1 MITYTQTT
9 SPAAIEIIPTV
20 PSVGSMIWLH
30 GLGANGRDFASIVQ
44 QLHLPDTL
52 PLRFIFPNAPFKNIT
67 VNNGARMR
75 AWFDINSMNHLE
87 RRIDHEGIAD
97 SVKSVNEFIENEKNN
112 GVLTEK
118 IFIGGF
124 SQGAVI
130 ALETALH
137 YPSPLGGAIAL
148 SGFLPNADKII
159 QSRSSAN
166 KNIPIF
172 LAHGTEDDIVPY
184 MLGQTV
190 AVALQEN
197 NLPVAWHSYPMPH
210 SVCKQEIQD
219 ITAWLIKQIE

>member
-9 SPAAIEIIPTV
+9 SSAAIEVIPNL
-20 PSVGSMIWLH
+20 PAVGSLIWLH
-30 GLGANGRDFASIVQ
+30 GLGANGRDFASIVP

-52 PLRFIFPNAPFKNIT
+52 PLRFVFPNAPFRNIT

-75 AWFDINSMNHLE
+75 AWFDIDSLQHLD
-87 RRIDHEGIAD
+87 RQIDHDGIAD
-97 SVKSVNEFIENEKNN
+97 SVKLVNQLIENETNN
-112 GVLTEK
+112 GISTEK

-130 ALETALH
+130 ALATALH
-137 YPSPLGGAIAL
+137 YPNPLGGVIAL

-172 LAHGTEDDIVPY
+172 LAHGTEDNIVPY

-190 AVALQEN
+190 AVAFEEN
-197 NLPVAWHSYPMPH
+197 NLAVDWHSYAMPH
-210 SVCKQEIQD
+210 SVCAQEIQD
-219 ITAWLIKQIE
+219 ITAWLIKHIR